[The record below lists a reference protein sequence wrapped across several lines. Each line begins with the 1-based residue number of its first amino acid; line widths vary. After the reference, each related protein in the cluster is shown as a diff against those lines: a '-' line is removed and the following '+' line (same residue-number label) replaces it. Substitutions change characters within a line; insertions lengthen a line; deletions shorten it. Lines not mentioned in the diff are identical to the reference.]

1 MSAYLGLQR
10 PPMADTVEILLLL
23 LVVDVGDVGVVEH
36 LPAARHADH
45 SGARAGV
52 LRLRVA
58 DQVVTVIHTQ
68 AAKTFKDADHGI
80 STNGSGRKI

>member
-23 LVVDVGDVGVVEH
+23 LVVYVGDVGVVEH
-36 LPAARHADH
+36 LPAARHTDH

-68 AAKTFKDADHGI
+68 AAKTFNEI
-80 STNGSGRKI
+80 SKNIWS

>member
-1 MSAYLGLQR
+1 
-10 PPMADTVEILLLL
+10 MADIVEILLLLL

-36 LPAARHADH
+36 FPAARHADDG
-45 SGARAGV
+45 GARAGV

-68 AAKTFKDADHGI
+68 AAKTFNEI
-80 STNGSGRKI
+80 SKNIWS